1 MLLLRGDNYRTR
13 SVVTIQ
19 LLSAL
24 PAALIRPMSVSST
37 STPYNFAVSM
47 VAVCCEKVTSASTPS
62 ISKMTAF
69 LLAEAAWAVSLKC
82 SAPMDFKVRITRSVS
97 SGFPVEI
104 RMYPRLFCI
113 ETGEHPS
120 INAVHPVS
128 SCSGAGPSLF
138 FLLFPRPTL
147 RGHPAKETAF
157 KERVRACVSRCYNF
171 HFLGDNA
178 LHVLRFVVALEHY
191 GRQDD
196 VILVFRIA
204 LHPLV
209 NVVSTFL
216 AVRLPFRS
224 PFSSCFLGNDI
235 RMR

>member
-47 VAVCCEKVTSASTPS
+47 VAVCCAKVTSASTPS

-138 FLLFPRPTL
+138 FFCFPGQHSEGILLKKRRSRSACARVFPVAIISIFL
-147 RGHPAKETAF
+147 ETMLCMF
-157 KERVRACVSRCYNF
+157 
-171 HFLGDNA
+171 
-178 LHVLRFVVALEHY
+178 
-191 GRQDD
+191 
-196 VILVFRIA
+196 
-204 LHPLV
+204 
-209 NVVSTFL
+209 
-216 AVRLPFRS
+216 
-224 PFSSCFLGNDI
+224 
-235 RMR
+235 